1 MATTTPPRAGRALT
15 VMTEIPSDWDVAEL
29 RQDIH
34 GDIVVNP
41 PQCDYCGRAVAI
53 DQPVLYE
60 VVRIADMPN
69 LEQLF
74 APPTDWFADALR
86 CHRCDID
93 AVSPATEGFDEALVC
108 VNLAESNEV
117 VSIDA
122 SSLTV
127 VDCSPVDAGFY
138 PPMVSLAVLEQT
150 GDLGL
155 GRWARVQ
162 GLFEYG
168 DQRSPLVAAVREA
181 VEFSREIPI
190 ER

>member
-1 MATTTPPRAGRALT
+1 
-15 VMTEIPSDWDVAEL
+15 MTEIPSDWDVGEL

-53 DQPVLYE
+53 DQPVLCE

-74 APPTDWFADALR
+74 APPVDWFADALR
-86 CHRCDID
+86 CHRCAVD
-93 AVSPATEGFDEALVC
+93 AVSPATEGFDEALVR
-108 VNLAESNEV
+108 VTLAESNEV

-127 VDCSPVDAGFY
+127 VGCSPVDEGYY
-138 PPMVSLAVLEQT
+138 PPMVSLNVLAQS
-150 GDLGL
+150 GDIGVA
-155 GRWARVQ
+155 RWVRVQ

-168 DQRSPLVAAVREA
+168 DQTSPLVAAVREA
-181 VEFSREIPI
+181 VEFSRESPI
-190 ER
+190 EL